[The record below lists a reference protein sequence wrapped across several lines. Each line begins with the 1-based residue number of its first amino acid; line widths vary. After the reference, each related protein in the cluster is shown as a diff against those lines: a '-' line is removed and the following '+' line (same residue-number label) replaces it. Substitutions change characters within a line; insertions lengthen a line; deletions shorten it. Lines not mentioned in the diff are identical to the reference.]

1 MPTRLAHTM
10 VIDRIQLAVYCLLS
24 FASPASRQGHI
35 GINIHSNNTYNN
47 YLRIRSDATIFR
59 YVVVLVMKYV
69 VGLFRRVGM
78 VLPRFAQKIK
88 FSLDT
93 ELRKMRLLFLPI
105 LAEIQ
110 LLLVS

>member
-1 MPTRLAHTM
+1 
-10 VIDRIQLAVYCLLS
+10 
-24 FASPASRQGHI
+24 
-35 GINIHSNNTYNN
+35 
-47 YLRIRSDATIFR
+47 
-59 YVVVLVMKYV
+59 MKYIA
-69 VGLFRRVGM
+69 GPFRRVGV

-93 ELRKMRLLFLPI
+93 ELRKMRVLFLPI

>member
-1 MPTRLAHTM
+1 M
-10 VIDRIQLAVYCLLS
+10 VIDHIQLAVYCLS
-24 FASPASRQGHI
+24 NCFAGKASPASRQGHI
-35 GINIHSNNTYNN
+35 GINIHNNNTYNF
-47 YLRIRSDATIFR
+47 LRIRSYATIFR
-59 YVVVLVMKYV
+59 YVVELVMKYIA
-69 VGLFRRVGM
+69 GPFRRVGV